1 MAYDLQTWFVQS
13 NNETLEWCENIM
25 KDNDHYQ
32 YRPHNGIVELRNVA
46 LHNVMHHRPYQPE
59 F

>member
-1 MAYDLQTWFVQS
+1 MTDLNTWFVKS
-13 NNETLEWCENIM
+13 NNETLEWCEDIM
-25 KDNDHYQ
+25 RDNDHYQ
-32 YRPHNGIVELRNVA
+32 YRPMEEILGLRNVA